1 MGKVA
6 VKKSLFIQLYVP
18 YWHKSQEMCG
28 QIIIENGE
36 MLKFNSEFCKNKMC
50 DKAVDNYSHAL

>member
-1 MGKVA
+1 
-6 VKKSLFIQLYVP
+6 
-18 YWHKSQEMCG
+18 MCG

-50 DKAVDNYSHAL
+50 DKAVDNYSHALYFVSSCNNTQET